1 MISASIKIQDPRHTL
16 PNLKTLILTLAS
28 RGLASLGPG
37 ADLGH
42 AHSHGHGNGH
52 GHGSGLGRGG
62 VLGQAQGGKKAGGV
76 RELGSDVEG
85 SVSD

>member
-1 MISASIKIQDPRHTL
+1 MMISASIKIQDPRHTL

-37 ADLGH
+37 AGL
-42 AHSHGHGNGH
+42 GH

-62 VLGQAQGGKKAGGV
+62 ELGQAQGGKKAGGV
-76 RELGSDVEG
+76 RELGSGVEG
-85 SVSD
+85 

>member
-1 MISASIKIQDPRHTL
+1 MMISASIKIQDPRHTL

-37 ADLGH
+37 AGLGH
-42 AHSHGHGNGH
+42 AHSHSH

-62 VLGQAQGGKKAGGV
+62 ELGQAQGGKKAGGV
-76 RELGSDVEG
+76 RELGSGVEG
-85 SVSD
+85 